1 MKIEEITKIVS
12 EAVAENRGVSIDD
25 LRSHYRKQPLV
36 KARCMVYKILRKN
49 YRFSLHEIGTFFCRH
64 HASIIHGLRI
74 HDTYMETDN
83 EYAIDF
89 AMINNSIMEGDIDV
103 PLRQRA
109 LQFLE
114 ELESSRSIGK
124 KIMIVENL
132 LKFYDNKSI
141 ICENESEHTV

>member
-1 MKIEEITKIVS
+1 
-12 EAVAENRGVSIDD
+12 
-25 LRSHYRKQPLV
+25 
-36 KARCMVYKILRKN
+36 
-49 YRFSLHEIGTFFCRH
+49 
-64 HASIIHGLRI
+64 
-74 HDTYMETDN
+74 METDN